1 MWDNPGG
8 MDVGAPSRPDIAG
21 SPGGDKSGAAS
32 RPLLLFAGPTAS
44 GKSAA
49 ALAAARA
56 RGGVIVNAD
65 ASQLYADIPLVSAAP
80 GPAELAAV
88 PHRLFGL
95 LDGAVACT
103 AARWAAMARAEIEG
117 LWREGRVPILVG
129 GTGLY
134 LRTLLDGIAPVPR
147 IDAQVR
153 EGVRALPPAEARAAL
168 EREDPAM
175 AARLHPNDAQRNA
188 RALEVVRATGRS
200 LMAWQEAPPQGGL
213 LSQGAA
219 PVALE
224 AHVLDVP
231 RAELVRRIDA
241 RVEAMWAAGALDEV
255 RRLDARGLSENL
267 PVMRAIGVPP
277 LRALLHGR
285 LTREAALARWKL
297 DTRQYAK
304 RQATWARNQTGHW
317 PRIAA

>member
-1 MWDNPGG
+1 MKTRGG
-8 MDVGAPSRPDIAG
+8 T
-21 SPGGDKSGAAS
+21 GGG

-56 RGGVIVNAD
+56 HDGVIVNAD
-65 ASQLYADIPLVSAAP
+65 ASQVYADLQLLSAAP
-80 GPAELAAV
+80 GAAERAEI

-117 LWREGRVPILVG
+117 AWGQGRVPILVG

-147 IDAQVR
+147 IDPDVR
-153 EGVRALPPAEARAAL
+153 LGVRALAPAGARAAL

-188 RALEVVRATGRS
+188 RALEVMRATGRS
-200 LMAWQEAPPQGGL
+200 LLAWQAAPPQGGL
-213 LSQGAA
+213 LADGQ
-219 PVALE
+219 VALE
-224 AHVLDVP
+224 AHVLELP
-231 RAELVRRIDA
+231 RDRLVARIDA

-255 RRLDARGLSENL
+255 RRLDARGLPDTL

-277 LRALLHGR
+277 LRALLLGR
-285 LTREAALARWKL
+285 LGEQEALARWKL

-317 PRIAA
+317 PRIAT